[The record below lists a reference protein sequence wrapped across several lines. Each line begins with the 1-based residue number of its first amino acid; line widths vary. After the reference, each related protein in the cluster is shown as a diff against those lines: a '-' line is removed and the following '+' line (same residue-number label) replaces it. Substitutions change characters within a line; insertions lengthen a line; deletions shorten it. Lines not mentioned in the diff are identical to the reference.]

1 MKDKM
6 PTGRALDDPRSLLLG
21 AGRKVIEGEG
31 AGALTSRAVAEVSGV
46 AKGVL
51 HRHFA
56 DFDSYLAAL
65 VDDEAARIRAI
76 VPSRPG
82 ESVSWIVTDLLEQAF
97 TQTMLGLVSIVIS
110 RDDVRRLV
118 QDSGSGGIPLLSD
131 ATAMVARELGAMRV
145 SGHLRLDADVSAL
158 ALALVGT
165 AHMLF
170 AGELGGLPDRSAVYE
185 VVESLTI
192 GAV

>member
-1 MKDKM
+1 M

-21 AGRKVIEGEG
+21 AGRRVIEGEG
-31 AGALTSRAVAEVSGV
+31 PTALTSRTVAEASGV

-51 HRHFA
+51 HRYFTG
-56 DFDSYLAAL
+56 FDSYLAAL

-76 VPSRPG
+76 TSSQPSDSVPL
-82 ESVSWIVTDLLEQAF
+82 VVTGLLEQTF
-97 TQTMLGLVSIVIS
+97 TPTMLGLVSIVLS
-110 RDDVRRLV
+110 RDDVRRLARGA
-118 QDSGSGGIPLLSD
+118 DSGGIPLLSD
-131 ATAMVARELGAMRV
+131 ATTLLAGELEAMQRT
-145 SGHLRLDADVSAL
+145 GHLKPDADVPAL

-185 VVESLTI
+185 VVESLTFS
-192 GAV
+192 AV